1 MSDILTGL
9 AGAAAGGIANIIG
22 IGASNNLSSK
32 EAAKQRAWAE
42 SMWNKQNEYN
52 SPQAMIARG
61 LNPYLNPQ
69 AGIAQSVSQGASSTP
84 QPYNLGTSIS
94 QGVNSVATYLSALA
108 QSKKATAEAGLI
120 DTQASWQDRLN
131 QANLQKALG
140 DTNYKNLFGRGF
152 WTKERAELSAQ
163 LGLSNE
169 ILNLE
174 NVKQSISLMHAQ
186 EAYTILQADAQR
198 VLNRFQTKQQTADL
212 LNKAATY
219 QLLIEQ
225 GRLTRRQAE
234 TEITKQVLNDAHANK
249 IKVDTMPPSVA
260 SAVFDALAATS
271 AYDARSARYRSHT
284 KEYELDQSNK
294 RADRNTKYWNSVN
307 GSVNAIG
314 NVIGSINPLKG
325 LFRSGNSVGNSFSIP
340 KGKYGYF
347 DSSY

>member
-1 MSDILTGL
+1 MPWGL
-9 AGAAAGGIANIIG
+9 ASAGVSAVGNLLGVSSANKQN
-22 IGASNNLSSK
+22 AK
-32 EAAKQRAWAE
+32 EAQKQRDWQE
-42 SMWNKQNEYN
+42 KMWHMQNEYN
-52 SPQAMIARG
+52 SPSAMIARG
-61 LNPYLNPQ
+61 LNPYMNPSS
-69 AGIAQSVSQGASSTP
+69 GMAQSAGTGASSAP
-84 QPYNLGTSIS
+84 MEPYHVGSSIA
-94 QGVNSVATYLSALA
+94 QGVNSVATYLNAIA
-108 QSKKATAEAGLI
+108 QNKKATAEAGLI
-120 DTQASWQDRLN
+120 AKQTSWQDPIN
-131 QANLQKALG
+131 EANLQKALG

-152 WTKERAELSAQ
+152 WTKERAELSQQ
-163 LGLSNE
+163 LGISSE
-169 ILNLE
+169 MVNLA
-174 NVKQSISLMHAQ
+174 NLRQAGLLMQAQ
-186 EAYTILQADAQR
+186 EAYTILQSDAQR
-198 VLNRFQTKQQTADL
+198 ILNRYQTEQQTADL

-249 IKVDTMPPSVA
+249 IKVETMPKSVA
-260 SAVFDALAATS
+260 SAVFDALQASS

-314 NVIGSINPLKG
+314 NVIGSFNPLKG
-325 LFRSGNSVGNSFSIP
+325 LFKSGNSVGNSFSIP